1 MKLLPYVVGMNF
13 GEGQDGQLYVL
24 GLLAPSNEL
33 ACAHAVSTVMQMAKV
48 EKPLTRI
55 IWQELEEAFLV
66 EALKGLRGEAGGDTK
81 VVSLR
86 AVDPPGQGNMPT
98 GESLAETLKGLR
110 GNAAPQSRTLTS
122 LNRIWE
128 QPKPKSTRHGRDKR

>member
-1 MKLLPYVVGMNF
+1 MKLLPYMIGMNF

-33 ACAHAVSTVMQMAKV
+33 ACAHAVSTVVQTAKI

-55 IWQELEEAFLV
+55 ICQELQEEFLV
-66 EALKGLRGEAGGDTK
+66 EALRGLRGEAGSDTK

-86 AVDPPGQGNMPT
+86 AVEP
-98 GESLAETLKGLR
+98 ETTQS
-110 GNAAPQSRTLTS
+110 APLP
-122 LNRIWE
+122 W
-128 QPKPKSTRHGRDKR
+128 QPCASCSMVNYCERDGTCHANNPVGRA

>member
-1 MKLLPYVVGMNF
+1 MKLLPYMVGMNF

-33 ACAHAVSTVMQMAKV
+33 ACAHAVSTVMQMAKI
-48 EKPLTRI
+48 EKPLTCI

-66 EALKGLRGEAGGDTK
+66 EALKGLRGETGGDTK

-86 AVDPPGQGNMPT
+86 SVEPAPAPPT
-98 GESLAETLKGLR
+98 GDSVPSPFIACPMCPDIIRCEGDGHCYQGSIA
-110 GNAAPQSRTLTS
+110 
-122 LNRIWE
+122 
-128 QPKPKSTRHGRDKR
+128 